1 MLIYRNDVVR
11 CMGDTDKV
19 KSLMYDTGMT
29 RLEAEAYVACALEG
43 SSLTDYAKSIGKSR
57 SLITQR
63 VANARRKLLEV
74 GNHED

>member
-1 MLIYRNDVVR
+1 MLIYGSVIVMV
-11 CMGDTDKV
+11 MGDTDKV

-43 SSLTDYAKSIGKSR
+43 LSLTDYAKRIGKSR

-63 VANARRKLLEV
+63 VGNARRKLLEA
-74 GNHED
+74 GYYED